1 MKLGN
6 LSGTAYKTKAGLQGA
21 RYDPQNRDLSIGQRD
36 SKEPPQS
43 SILLGKVAERAAA
56 GDNFDANVWLD
67 VTFPHV
73 VFVCGRRGSGKSY
86 DLGIIAEGL
95 AAVGENNFSRTAG
108 SYATILFDLQ
118 SQFWT
123 LGLALRSDVA
133 ADKAQ
138 MELLRQW
145 RLVGQ
150 TSPAKLLLPAGSA
163 PITGTEEIF
172 TVAPSTME
180 LADWLSLIGADRF
193 DPMGQLL
200 RTCLSVVGQANPD
213 FTLDEL
219 ITCLDQRAA
228 HPDLARF
235 QQPTADALQW
245 RLMALQEL
253 KLFVPGKP
261 IAEALLVAGQAS
273 VVLLRELDDTIKSV
287 IVAVAMRQVERS
299 MSRYHQRLKVARRT
313 GASVDGGSLPS
324 RAWILI
330 DEAHLVCPA
339 ERRTPAN
346 EVIVDYVKRGR
357 DAGLSL
363 VLATQQPSAL
373 DSSAISQVDLSIIH
387 RLTFEP
393 DIAAALQRLP
403 SPMPKDV
410 SIGGRDISDPKVLIR
425 ALNPGECIVS
435 DAEASRGFIMVSR
448 PRVCPHGGG
457 EPILE

>member
-1 MKLGN
+1 MNLGH
-6 LSGTAYKTKAGLQGA
+6 LSGTAYKTKAGIDGV
-21 RYDPQNRDLSIGQRD
+21 RYDPQQRDLSIGQRD
-36 SKEPPQS
+36 TRRPAQS
-43 SILLGKVAERAAA
+43 SLLLGKVAERATG

-86 DLGIIAEGL
+86 DLGIIAEGI
-95 AAVGENNFSRTAG
+95 AANPNSNFSRTEG
-108 SYATILFDLQ
+108 SYATVLFDLQ

-123 LGLALRSDVA
+123 LGLPLRNEVG
-133 ADKAQ
+133 ADQAQ
-138 MELLRQW
+138 LSLIKQW
-145 RLVGQ
+145 RLEGG
-150 TSPAKLLLPAGSA
+150 TSPAKLLLPIGSS
-163 PITGTEEIF
+163 PITGTEQAF
-172 TVAPSTME
+172 SVPPASME
-180 LADWLSLIGADRF
+180 LIDWLSLIGADRF

-200 RTCLSVVGQANPD
+200 RTCLSIVTQAESD
-213 FTLDEL
+213 FAIDAL

-235 QQPTADALQW
+235 QQPTVDALQW

-253 KLFVPGKP
+253 QLFAPGKP
-261 IAEALLVAGQAS
+261 ISDTLLVSGQAS
-273 VVLLRELDDTIKSV
+273 VVLLRELDDAIKSV
-287 IVAVAMRQVERS
+287 LVAVTMRQVERA
-299 MSRYHQRLKVARRT
+299 MSRYHQKLKVARRAEKT
-313 GASVDGGSLPS
+313 LDGPSLPS

-339 ERRTPAN
+339 ERKTPAN

-393 DIAAALQRLP
+393 DITAALQRLP
-403 SPMPKDV
+403 SPMPKEV
-410 SIGGRDISDPKVLIR
+410 SIGGRDVSDPRILIR
-425 ALNPGECIVS
+425 ALNPGESIVS
-435 DAEASRGFIMVSR
+435 DAEASRSFIMVSR
-448 PRVCPHGGG
+448 PRICPHGGG